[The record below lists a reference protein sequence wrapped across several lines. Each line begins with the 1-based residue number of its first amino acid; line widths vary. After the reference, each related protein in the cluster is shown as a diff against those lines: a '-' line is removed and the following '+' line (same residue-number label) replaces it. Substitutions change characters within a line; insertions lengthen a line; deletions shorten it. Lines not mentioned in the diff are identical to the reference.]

1 MKITELRAY
10 SIRITKDD
18 DDSSSVGGPIGGL
31 TGNASTV
38 SSASASTSAKPST
51 SLSHGRTDD
60 RPPVD
65 DFGDYFID
73 QTACTSID
81 SRHHETS
88 LVRLETDTGIVGWG
102 EAQSPVAPRVTRTI
116 LEELVLPLVIGR
128 DPFDIEAIWTR
139 AYGAM
144 RERGHPTGF
153 YIDALA
159 AMDVA
164 LWDICGKAT
173 GKPVHKL
180 SGGRYRDKI
189 LLYAGIDGN
198 DPRVVADEAEYHV
211 GHGYKALK
219 LHLLVSRDGAAEI
232 ASAVR
237 ERVGPSIKLMVDV
250 HMRQTVSSA
259 IELGRK
265 LEVLDFTW
273 LESPIDP
280 SDIPGQAELTR
291 ALDMAVA
298 IGEWSRTR
306 YEMREAFER
315 RAYDIVMHDIGRTG
329 ITEGRRIATLA
340 DTYNI
345 PVAPHV
351 GGGGILAVAAT
362 VEFSASCPNFMIMEH
377 SHDANTM
384 KASILREPYEPVDGY
399 FQVSDRPGLGVD
411 VDEAKLEQ
419 FKFPE

>member
-1 MKITELRAY
+1 MKITDLRAY
-10 SIRITKDD
+10 SYRIT
-18 DDSSSVGGPIGGL
+18 SGETASSVGAPTAAKTGG
-31 TGNASTV
+31 S
-38 SSASASTSAKPST
+38 P
-51 SLSHGRTDD
+51 SHGRTED
-60 RPPVD
+60 RPPID
-65 DFGDYFID
+65 DLGDYFID
-73 QTACTSID
+73 QSAFTSIY
-81 SRHHETS
+81 SRHHESTI
-88 LVRLETDTGIVGWG
+88 VRLETDTGIVGWG

-116 LEELVLPLVIGR
+116 FEELIRPLVIGR

-159 AMDVA
+159 GMDVA
-164 LWDICGKAT
+164 LFDICGKAI

-180 SGGRYRDKI
+180 AGGRYRDKI
-189 LLYAGIDGN
+189 LLYAGMGGT
-198 DPRVVADEAEYHV
+198 DPKDVADKAEYHV
-211 GHGYKALK
+211 GHGYQALK
-219 LHLLVSRDGAAEI
+219 LHLLVDRDGVADIAA
-232 ASAVR
+232 AVR
-237 ERVGPSIKLMVDV
+237 ERVGPKIKLMVDV
-250 HMRQTVSSA
+250 HMRQTVASS
-259 IELGRK
+259 IQLGRK
-265 LEVLDFTW
+265 LEALDFTW

-280 SDIPGQAELTR
+280 SDIPGQAEITR
-291 ALDMAVA
+291 SLDMAVA
-298 IGEWSRTR
+298 IGEWNRTR

-329 ITEGRRIATLA
+329 ITEGHRIATLA

-377 SHDANTM
+377 SHDANAM
-384 KASILREPYEPVDGY
+384 KASILKEPYEPVNGY
-399 FQVSDRPGLGVD
+399 FHVTDTPGLGVE
-411 VDEAKLEQ
+411 VDEEKLEQ

>member
-1 MKITELRAY
+1 MKITDLRAY
-10 SIRITKDD
+10 AIRIPSGATA
-18 DDSSSVGGPIGGL
+18 SSVGAPSSGT
-31 TGNASTV
+31 TGS
-38 SSASASTSAKPST
+38 P
-51 SLSHGRTDD
+51 SHGRTED

-65 DFGDYFID
+65 DFGEYFID
-73 QTACTSID
+73 QTAFTSIY
-81 SRHHETS
+81 SKHHETTV
-88 LVRLETDTGIVGWG
+88 VRLETDTGIVGWG
-102 EAQSPVAPRVTRTI
+102 EAQSPVGPRITRTI
-116 LEELVLPLVIGR
+116 FEELIRPLVIGR

-153 YIDALA
+153 YIDALGG
-159 AMDVA
+159 MDMA

-180 SGGRYRDKI
+180 AGGRYRDKVQ
-189 LLYAGIDGN
+189 LYAGMGGT
-198 DPRVVADEAEYHV
+198 DPKDVADKAEYHV
-211 GHGYKALK
+211 GHGYRALK
-219 LHLLVSRDGAAEI
+219 LHLLLDRDGVAEI
-232 ASAVR
+232 AAAVR
-237 ERVGPSIKLMVDV
+237 ERVGPDIKLMVDV
-250 HMRQTVSSA
+250 HMRQTVASA

-265 LEVLDFTW
+265 LEALDFTW

-280 SDIPGQAELTR
+280 SDIPGQAEITR
-291 ALDMAVA
+291 SLDMAVA

-329 ITEGRRIATLA
+329 ITEGHRIATLA

-377 SHDANTM
+377 SHDANAT
-384 KASILREPYEPVDGY
+384 KAAILKEPYDPIDGY
-399 FQVSDRPGLGVD
+399 FHLTDRPGLGVE
-411 VDEAKLEQ
+411 VDEARLEQ
-419 FKFPE
+419 YSFPK

>member
-1 MKITELRAY
+1 MKIVDIRAFP
-10 SIRITKDD
+10 IRIPSEVVAGTG
-18 DDSSSVGGPIGGL
+18 SSVRD
-31 TGNASTV
+31 TNE
-38 SSASASTSAKPST
+38 
-51 SLSHGRTDD
+51 

-73 QTACTSID
+73 QTAFTSIY
-81 SRHHETS
+81 SKHHETTV
-88 LVRLETDTGIVGWG
+88 VRVETDEGIVGWG
-102 EAQSPVAPRVTRTI
+102 EAQSPVSPRTTKTI
-116 LEELVLPLVIGR
+116 VEELVKPLVVGR

-153 YIDALA
+153 YVDAIGGT
-159 AMDVA
+159 DVA
-164 LWDICGKAT
+164 LWDIVGKAT

-180 SGGRYRDKI
+180 AGGRYRDRV
-189 LLYAGIDGN
+189 LLYAGMGGT
-198 DPRVVADEAEYHV
+198 DPGKVADTAAEHV
-211 GHGYKALK
+211 DAGYKALK
-219 LHLLVSRDGAAEI
+219 LHLLVDRDGVAEI
-232 ASAVR
+232 AAAVR
-237 ERVGPSIKLMVDV
+237 KRVGPKIRLMVDV
-250 HMRQTVSSA
+250 HMRQTVASA

-265 LEVLDFTW
+265 LEQLDFTW
-273 LESPIDP
+273 LESPIVP
-280 SDIPGQAELTR
+280 EDIQGASEIAR

-329 ITEGRRIATLA
+329 ITEGHRIATLA

-351 GGGGILAVAAT
+351 GGGGILSVAST

-377 SHDANTM
+377 SHKANAT
-384 KASILREPYEPVDGY
+384 KSAILKEPYEPVDGHY
-399 FQVSDRPGLGVD
+399 EVSDRPGLGVEI
-411 VDEAKLEQ
+411 DEDKLQ
-419 FKFPE
+419 KYAFPS